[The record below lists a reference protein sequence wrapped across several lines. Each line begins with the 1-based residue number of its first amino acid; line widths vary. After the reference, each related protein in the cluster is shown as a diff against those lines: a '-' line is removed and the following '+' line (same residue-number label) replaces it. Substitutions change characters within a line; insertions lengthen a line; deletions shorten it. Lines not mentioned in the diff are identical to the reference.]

1 MSMYGIRDFFAMRY
15 SLDTQTELA
24 LHNDASMVS
33 GSVKLNDNY
42 QGAELSFPSD
52 SILQIDMLQEV

>member
-33 GSVKLNDNY
+33 GSVKLNDN
-42 QGAELSFPSD
+42 
-52 SILQIDMLQEV
+52 

>member
-1 MSMYGIRDFFAMRY
+1 MRY

-24 LHNDASMVS
+24 LHNASMVS
-33 GSVKLNDNY
+33 ESVKLNDNY
-42 QGAELSFPSD
+42 YGAELLD

>member
-1 MSMYGIRDFFAMRY
+1 MVLETFAMRY

-42 QGAELSFPSD
+42 SRCRINIQGN
-52 SILQIDMLQEV
+52 ILQIDTLQEA